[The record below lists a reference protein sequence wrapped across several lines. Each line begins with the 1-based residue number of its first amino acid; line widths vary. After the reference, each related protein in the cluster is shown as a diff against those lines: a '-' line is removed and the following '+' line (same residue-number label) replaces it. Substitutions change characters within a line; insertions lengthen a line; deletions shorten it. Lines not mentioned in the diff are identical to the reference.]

1 MQSIGLILQQAAQR
15 IGRLDTRW
23 LISHV
28 CGLSHAQVISESNR
42 LLTPDEIH
50 HINRLVQRRAGGEP
64 LAYILGEAG
73 FFGRMFKVSPAVLVP
88 RPETEEVVEQALAL
102 IAAIP
107 QPRILDL
114 GTGSGAIAITLSL
127 ERPDASVMAVDL
139 SADALMVGRSNAA
152 RLNATVEWRQGD
164 WFKPLK
170 DEKSFDLIVSNPP
183 YIAADDPHLAGDG
196 VCVEPRLALTDG
208 GDGLACLRKII
219 VGAPAFL
226 NAGRCLLLEHG
237 HDQGEA
243 CRNLLHKAGFQSAE
257 TRVDLT
263 GNDRM
268 TTATWIPPVA
278 DTQPRKTISQHGH
291 LSRIK

>member
-1 MQSIGLILQQAAQR
+1 MQSIGLILQHAAQR
-15 IGRLDTRW
+15 IGRLDARW
-23 LISHV
+23 LVSHV
-28 CGLSHAQVISESNR
+28 CKFTHAQILSESNR
-42 LLTPDEIH
+42 LLTPDEVH

-88 RPETEEVVEQALAL
+88 RPETEDVVERALSL
-102 IAAIP
+102 ISDIP

-127 ERPDASVMAVDL
+127 ERPDAKVIAVDL

-170 DEKSFDLIVSNPP
+170 DDKPFDLIVSNPP

-208 GDGLACLRKII
+208 ADGLDCLRKII
-219 VGAPAFL
+219 DGAPAFL
-226 NAGRCLLLEHG
+226 NSGCSLLLEHG
-237 HDQGEA
+237 HDQGAA
-243 CRNLLHKAGFQSAE
+243 CRNLLNKVGFQSPE
-257 TRVDLT
+257 TWVDLT

-268 TTATWIPPVA
+268 SSAVWVQVPV
-278 DTQPRKTISQHGH
+278 QSPKLISQHGH